1 MHYRLDRRGG
11 GRPQVRVK
19 NVVSPGIQRLD
30 ELQKVLGTEKTLPL
44 GTHEAVVAMALTI
57 CRQAIDTEAVAQI
70 EMLGRRAGLPE
81 ATVVADLRIARKTRD
96 QLKLLNDYAL
106 RARLQPIALHS
117 FEPTVDALERCLA
130 RPLRRGRPAQLG
142 PADPQARQSC
152 ARNRT
157 LRWQPIRKSR

>member
-81 ATVVADLRIARKTRD
+81 ATVVADLRKARKTRD

-117 FEPTVDALERCLA
+117 FEPTVDALNGA
-130 RPLRRGRPAQLG
+130 SHGRSAG
-142 PADPQARQSC
+142 GED
-152 ARNRT
+152 
-157 LRWQPIRKSR
+157 RKSVV